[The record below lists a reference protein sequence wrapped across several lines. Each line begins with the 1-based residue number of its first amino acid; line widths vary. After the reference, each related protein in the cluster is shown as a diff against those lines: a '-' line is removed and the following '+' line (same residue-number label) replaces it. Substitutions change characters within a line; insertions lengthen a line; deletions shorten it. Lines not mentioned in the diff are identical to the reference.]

1 MNLSK
6 AVNVIKYYSEM
17 KHRDWMWQVR
27 EIVTGSSRMFAVTV
41 CCYELKQPLLL
52 FLLLGLLPQMS
63 IMKPIIISFTFE
75 MFTFSLQLNTIK
87 QTLCINYY
95 KIGGFIILIPPPKKN
110 KNNKS
115 GNS

>member
-6 AVNVIKYYSEM
+6 TVNVIKYYSEM

-41 CCYELKQPLLL
+41 CCYKLKQPLLLL
-52 FLLLGLLPQMS
+52 FLLLGLLPPMS

-75 MFTFSLQLNTIK
+75 MFSFSL
-87 QTLCINYY
+87 
-95 KIGGFIILIPPPKKN
+95 
-110 KNNKS
+110 
-115 GNS
+115 